1 MKIYFIENR
10 FILFEYQNMFLLI
23 QKKSVFNKICFHYK
37 FFYQNIFIFNQCNYL
52 RILCNQSSVN
62 RGYRQIMVTENAEN
76 MKCLSISY
84 DFA

>member
-37 FFYQNIFIFNQCNYL
+37 FFLSKYIYI
-52 RILCNQSSVN
+52 QS
-62 RGYRQIMVTENAEN
+62 M
-76 MKCLSISY
+76 
-84 DFA
+84 